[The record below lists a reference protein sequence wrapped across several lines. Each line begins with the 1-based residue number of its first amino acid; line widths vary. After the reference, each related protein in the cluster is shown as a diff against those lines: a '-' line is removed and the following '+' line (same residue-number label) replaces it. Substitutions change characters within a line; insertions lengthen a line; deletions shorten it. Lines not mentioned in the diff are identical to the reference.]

1 MGTRLIP
8 QRRGKGGPAFKSP
21 SHRYYEATQYVH
33 IPGTMRGQVIQILTD
48 PAHSTVMADILLE
61 NGTTMTYLAAEGLK
75 TGDLIQVGADATLNT
90 GNVMPLEKVPEG
102 VSVFNVELRPGD
114 GGRVSRASGSSSLIV
129 GHDEDT
135 HKVSVRLSSKRV
147 RRLSPLCWVTI
158 GVASGGGRLEKPLQ
172 KAGNSFYAM
181 KSRNKYW
188 PVVRGTAK
196 SAYDHPHGGRSFG
209 KSSSVSR
216 NAPPGQKVGHIASS
230 RTGRRRGRVEL
241 KEDKGD

>member
-8 QRRGKGGPAFKSP
+8 QRRGKGGPAFKTP
-21 SHRYYEATQYVH
+21 KHRFFDATQYVH
-33 IPGTMRGQVIQILTD
+33 QDGTLRGQVMQLLTD
-48 PAHSTVMADILLE
+48 PAHSSVIADVLLE
-61 NGTTMTYLAAEGLK
+61 NGKHMTYLAAEGLK
-75 TGDLIQVGADATLNT
+75 TGDLIQIGLDANLKS

-135 HKVSVRLSSKRV
+135 NQVSIRLSSKSV
-147 RRLSPLCWVTI
+147 RILPPQCWATI

-172 KAGNSFYAM
+172 KAGNSFYAA

-230 RTGRRRGRVEL
+230 RTGRRRGRVETNTQG
-241 KEDKGD
+241 E

>member
-8 QRRGKGGPAFKSP
+8 QRRGKGGPAFKTP
-21 SHRYYEATQYVH
+21 SHRFFDATQYVH
-33 IPGTMRGQVIQILTD
+33 VQGTMRGQIMQLLTD
-48 PAHSTVMADILLE
+48 PAHSTVMAVVLLE
-61 NGTTMTYLAAEGLK
+61 NGKTMTYLAAEGLK
-75 TGDLIQVGADATLNT
+75 AGDLIQVGNDASLKR

-114 GGRVSRASGSSSLIV
+114 GGRVSRASGSASLIV

-135 HKVSVRLSSKRV
+135 AQVSVRLSSKRV
-147 RRLSPLCWVTI
+147 RKLSPQCWATV

-230 RTGRRRGRVEL
+230 RTGRRRGRVEI
-241 KEDKGD
+241 KNEGD

>member
-8 QRRGKGGPAFKSP
+8 QRRGKGGPAFKTP
-21 SHRYYEATQYVH
+21 SHRFYDATQYVH
-33 IPGTMRGQVIQILTD
+33 VQGTMRGQVMQLLTD
-48 PAHSTVMADILLE
+48 PAHSTVMADVLLE
-61 NGTTMTYLAAEGLK
+61 NGQHMTYLAAEGLK
-75 TGDLIQVGADATLNT
+75 KGDLIQIGNEAPLTVGNIL
-90 GNVMPLEKVPEG
+90 PLEKVPEG

-135 HKVSVRLSSKRV
+135 SLVSVRLSSKRV
-147 RRLSPLCWVTI
+147 RTLSPGCWVTI
-158 GVASGGGRLEKPLQ
+158 GVASAGGRLEKPLQ

-230 RTGRRRGRVEL
+230 RTGRRRGRVQV
-241 KEDKGD
+241 KE

>member
-21 SHRYYEATQYVH
+21 GHRFYAPTQYTH
-33 IPGTMRGQVIQILTD
+33 FQGTRRGQVMSLMPE
-48 PAHSTVMADILLE
+48 PAHSAVMAELLLE
-61 NGTTMTYLAAEGLK
+61 NGERMCCIAAEGLRL
-75 TGDLIQVGADATLNT
+75 GGMVEIGPDASLTP

-102 VSVFNVELRPGD
+102 VSIFNVELRPGD
-114 GGRVSRASGSSSLIV
+114 GGKVSRSSGSASLVV
-129 GHDEDT
+129 GKDEDT
-135 HKVSVRLSSKRV
+135 GLVSVRLSSKRV
-147 RRLSPLCWVTI
+147 RTLPPECWATI
-158 GVASGGGRLEKPLQ
+158 GVASGGGRLEKPMQ

-181 KSRNKYW
+181 RARNKYW

-216 NAPPGQKVGHIASS
+216 DAPPGQKVGHIASR
-230 RTGRRRGRVEL
+230 RTGRRRGRDIIAE
-241 KEDKGD
+241 E

>member
-8 QRRGKGGPAFKSP
+8 QRRGKGGPAFKTP
-21 SHRYYEATQYVH
+21 SHRFYDATQYVH
-33 IPGTMRGQVIQILTD
+33 VPGTMRGQVMQLLTD
-48 PAHSTVMADILLE
+48 PAHSTVMADVLLE
-61 NGTTMTYLAAEGLK
+61 NGQHMTYLAAEGLK
-75 TGDLIQVGADATLNT
+75 TGDLIQIGSEAPLTVGNIL
-90 GNVMPLEKVPEG
+90 PLEKVPEG

-135 HKVSVRLSSKRV
+135 SLVSVRLSSKRV
-147 RRLSPLCWVTI
+147 RTLSPGCWVTI
-158 GVASGGGRLEKPLQ
+158 GVASAGGRLEKPLQ

-230 RTGRRRGRVEL
+230 RTGRRRGRVQV
-241 KEDKGD
+241 KE

>member
-8 QRRGKGGPAFKSP
+8 QRRGKGGPAFKTP
-21 SHRYYEATQYVH
+21 SHRFFDATQYVH
-33 IPGTMRGQVIQILTD
+33 VAGTMRGQIMQLLTD
-48 PAHSTVMADILLE
+48 PAHSTVMAVVLLE
-61 NGTTMTYLAAEGLK
+61 NGKTMTYLAAEGLK
-75 TGDLIQVGADATLNT
+75 AGDLIQVGTDAPLKR

-135 HKVSVRLSSKRV
+135 NQVSVRLSSKRV
-147 RRLSPLCWVTI
+147 RTLSPECWVTV

-230 RTGRRRGRVEL
+230 RTGRRRGRVEI
-241 KEDKGD
+241 KNEGD

>member
-8 QRRGKGGPAFKSP
+8 QRRGKGGPAFKTP
-21 SHRYYEATQYVH
+21 SHRFYDATQYVH
-33 IPGTMRGQVIQILTD
+33 VSGTMRGQVMRLLTD

-61 NGTTMTYLAAEGLK
+61 NGKRMTYLAAEGLK
-75 TGDLIQVGADATLNT
+75 AGDLIQVGTDAALRS

-102 VSVFNVELRPGD
+102 VSVFNLELRPGD

-135 HKVSVRLSSKRV
+135 NQVSVRLSSKRV
-147 RRLSPLCWVTI
+147 RTLSPECWATV

-230 RTGRRRGRVEL
+230 RTGRRRGRVEI
-241 KEDKGD
+241 KNEGD